1 MGAGGGQWQSQH
13 GEDVAH
19 VPSDRLPAGSKP
31 ARPLTVVEQL
41 PRRQGH
47 LVPIDSFALD
57 YVQVATGAD
66 DLHGH
71 PIESG
76 HHTAEDDAEDLLG
89 ALPRFPL
96 LLAHGCWHRESPPR
110 PTRP

>member
-1 MGAGGGQWQSQH
+1 M
-13 GEDVAH
+13 
-19 VPSDRLPAGSKP
+19 
-31 ARPLTVVEQL
+31 VEQL
-41 PRRQGH
+41 PRRPGH
-47 LVPIDSFALD
+47 LVPFDGFALD

-89 ALPRFPL
+89 ALPPLPL
-96 LLAHGCWHRESPPR
+96 LPA
-110 PTRP
+110 